1 MKHITALAKLALLM
15 TVASLTHVGHAQSVS
30 TASQQLELSAF
41 GAATGTFT
49 NIEGGKNLGI
59 TAGLDLT
66 YLPLRLLRPSIEV
79 RGTYPIY
86 DGHVD
91 SQKNI
96 LAGVRVEH
104 AFGRLHPYADFLIGR
119 GEIDFGQ
126 GGFVVGDIEYISTNT
141 TIYSP
146 GVGVDYSLGH
156 GLAVKADLQYQHW
169 DTPVVSSGTIHP
181 AALSLGAVYHFNFN
195 PRNHR

>member
-49 NIEGGKNLGI
+49 NM
-59 TAGLDLT
+59 
-66 YLPLRLLRPSIEV
+66 PLRLLRPSIEV